1 MYKSICDS
9 TIDYYNYYEKKRQ
22 SYTYLNSSRNEFDS
36 INPICHVI
44 PTIALHTGINA
55 HDYNHLSDSLVDHL
69 KTNFTNF
76 LFVLNEKNAN
86 NLKSLIGSI
95 CFQSEDKLVGFFLV
109 SVY

>member
-1 MYKSICDS
+1 MYKTICDS

-22 SYTYLNSSRNEFDS
+22 SYTYLNSVREHDS

-69 KTNFTNF
+69 RINFTKYV
-76 LFVLNEKNAN
+76 FVLNEKNAT

-95 CFQSEDKLVGFFLV
+95 CFQVEDKIVCFRLL
-109 SVY
+109 SV